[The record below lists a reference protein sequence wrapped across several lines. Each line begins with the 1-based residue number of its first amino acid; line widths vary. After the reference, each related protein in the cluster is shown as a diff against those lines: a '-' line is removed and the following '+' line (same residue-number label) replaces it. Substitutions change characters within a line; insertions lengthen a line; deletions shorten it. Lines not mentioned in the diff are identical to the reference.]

1 MIMRLK
7 FALLILTLAL
17 PAGIAFP
24 QAAKKSTE
32 ANKEANKVKTIR
44 VHIDGFQKSK
54 SGAI

>member
-1 MIMRLK
+1 MRLK
-7 FALLILTLAL
+7 ITLLIFALML

-24 QAAKKSTE
+24 QTTKQAKQT
-32 ANKEANKVKTIR
+32 NKIKTVR

>member
-1 MIMRLK
+1 MKLK
-7 FALLILTLAL
+7 LALLIFALIL

-24 QAAKKSTE
+24 QGAKKS
-32 ANKEANKVKTIR
+32 KEANMVKTIR